1 MIYTSGELLKSIYR
15 GETMKLQ
22 NMSVIFIIIIIPII
36 LVISYYIGNEI
47 KTITLQNSYNTKLRT
62 AANDSIKALEI
73 NTVEWNSAASK
84 LADSRRRDI
93 SASINSF
100 VTGLA
105 NSMGLSGASKERMQ
119 SYVPAIAYTMYDGY
133 YIYSASLM
141 KNQDLN
147 EDGLTKFN
155 TDGSIKTTG
164 SPTYQY
170 VLKPYSPY
178 SARYVYG
185 STTDITVNYTLDNY
199 IKIYGKVNDVSLEK
213 EGYLVVCDDED
224 NGIGTLNSDSIN
236 NIIYKNAQIN
246 PETLK
251 EQILY
256 KTTSGGSTT
265 NNIEEYSYVYD
276 KDKNKVYYDSTGRFF
291 TISNSKEKKALSKA
305 KSNNDK
311 NEFLIYNR
319 FKKIAVPIN
328 VSGEYKVQ
336 ILLQLLNP
344 SSDDGTAIKR
354 KVI

>member
-1 MIYTSGELLKSIYR
+1 
-15 GETMKLQ
+15 MKLQ

-100 VTGLA
+100 ITGLA

-141 KNQDLN
+141 KNQDLDA
-147 EDGLTKFN
+147 DGLTEFN
-155 TDGSIKTTG
+155 DDGSIRTTG

-178 SARYVYG
+178 SARYVHE
-185 STTDITVNYTLDNY
+185 TTDITVNYTLDNY
-199 IKIYGKVNDVSLEK
+199 IKIYGKVNNFPLEK
-213 EGYLVVCDDED
+213 EGYLVVCDDEN
-224 NGIGTLNSDSIN
+224 NGIATLNSNSIN

-246 PETLK
+246 SETLK

-256 KTTSGGSTT
+256 KTTFGGSTV
-265 NNIEEYSYVYD
+265 NNIEEYVYVYD
-276 KDKNKVYYDSTGRFF
+276 KDKNKVYYDNSTGNFF
-291 TISNSKEKKALSKA
+291 TISNSKEKKTLSKA

-319 FKKIAVPIN
+319 FKKIAVPIIE
-328 VSGEYKVQ
+328 SGEYKVQ

-354 KVI
+354 KFI